1 MTGSSVGTV
10 LTEKPGAMLTQI
22 WVPGAARD
30 FLPRVNFQ
38 CWLSYSVCIAPRVQ
52 LHASASVRYL
62 KIPSS
67 GSHTSVWTQNY
78 DTHWQKWVALLLQL
92 LCLNYPGK
100 VTQFPSRESVLK
112 KMIHGQCTFE
122 SHYLKQCFIVKQ
134 FIIRGV
140 LLLVVWVC
148 EPAWPRGKA
157 LGWQADGRRFSS
169 CFSTPFSYHGE
180 VHGYCLITTLF
191 PSQWMKH

>member
-1 MTGSSVGTV
+1 
-10 LTEKPGAMLTQI
+10 MLTQI

-38 CWLSYSVCIAPRVQ
+38 CWLLQCLYSPPCAIACISICALFKNPKQ
-52 LHASASVRYL
+52 WQPYQCLD
-62 KIPSS
+62 
-67 GSHTSVWTQNY
+67 TQNY
-78 DTHWQKWVALLLQL
+78 YTHWQKRVALLLQL

-122 SHYLKQCFIVKQ
+122 SHCLKQCFVVKQ
-134 FIIRGV
+134 FIIKGV

-157 LGWQADGRRFSS
+157 LGWQADGRGFSS